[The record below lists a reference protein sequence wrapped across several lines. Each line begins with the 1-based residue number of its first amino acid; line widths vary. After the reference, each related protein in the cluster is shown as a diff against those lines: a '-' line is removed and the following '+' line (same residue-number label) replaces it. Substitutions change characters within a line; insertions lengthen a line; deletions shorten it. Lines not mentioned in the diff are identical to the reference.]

1 MVFVLWISFIIQVNK
16 FLHFYGKLFLIDL
29 RHFRYNFQ
37 HQRKIR
43 KFSCTNCIYSPAIR
57 ANVQKHSERLRTFA
71 RIVRA
76 NISVRVSV
84 NAQAKIKARTFAR
97 IVRANNSRQCE
108 TALRIGSA
116 FVELE
121 LRLGL

>member
-1 MVFVLWISFIIQVNK
+1 MIFVLWISFIIQVNK
-16 FLHFYGKLFLIDL
+16 YLHFYGKLFRIDL
-29 RHFRYNFQ
+29 CHLDTIFGISE
-37 HQRKIR
+37 KIR
-43 KFSCTNCIYSPAIR
+43 KFSCANCIYSPAIR

-108 TALRIGSA
+108 SALKTT
-116 FVELE
+116 
-121 LRLGL
+121 